1 MAAAQLR
8 ALRSRIRSV
17 KSTAKITRAQEL
29 IASARIAKAQQRLAA
44 AKPYARQVTGAVSAL
59 ISHHV
64 HLDHALL
71 NEKPDASRVAV
82 LMITSDRGFCGGYN
96 HNVIKQGQ
104 ALAQHLREQGS
115 EPVFYL
121 VGRKAIDN
129 FKFRGR
135 EAAGQWGGFTGQPTF
150 ENAAEIGETLLEAF
164 CMPTS
169 EGGVG
174 GVHVV
179 YTEFVSMLTQ
189 RLTVRRILP
198 LEIEEVEE
206 TEGGQAQAAAGA
218 LPDYEFEPRPDLVL
232 DGLLKQYVN
241 GRIWHMLLESAASE
255 WAARRA
261 AMMAATE
268 NAEELVDKLTRQA
281 NEARQE
287 QITME
292 LSEIVAGANAL
303 ADKSE

>member
-1 MAAAQLR
+1 
-8 ALRSRIRSV
+8 
-17 KSTAKITRAQEL
+17 
-29 IASARIAKAQQRLAA
+29 
-44 AKPYARQVTGAVSAL
+44 
-59 ISHHV
+59 
-64 HLDHALL
+64 
-71 NEKPDASRVAV
+71 
-82 LMITSDRGFCGGYN
+82 
-96 HNVIKQGQ
+96 VIKQGQ

-129 FKFRGR
+129 FRFRGR
-135 EAAGQWGGFTGQPTF
+135 EAAGEWGGFTGQPSF
-150 ENAAEIGETLLEAF
+150 ENAAEIGQTLLDAF

-198 LEIEEVEE
+198 LEIEEVSAEASP
-206 TEGGQAQAAAGA
+206 GAAAP
-218 LPDYEFEPRPDLVL
+218 PDYEFEPQPGLVL

-268 NAEELVDKLTRQA
+268 NAEELVEKLTRQA

-303 ADKSE
+303 SDTSD

>member
-29 IASARIAKAQQRLAA
+29 IASARIAKAQQRVAA
-44 AKPYARQVTGAVSAL
+44 AKPYARQVTRAVSAL

-82 LMITSDRGFCGGYN
+82 LLITSDRGFCGGYN
-96 HNVIKQGQ
+96 HNLIKQGQ
-104 ALAQHLREQGS
+104 ALAQLLREEGS
-115 EPVFYL
+115 EPVFHL
-121 VGRKAIDN
+121 VGRKAVDN
-129 FKFRGR
+129 FRFRGV
-135 EAAGQWGGFTGQPTF
+135 EAAAEWAGFTGQPSF
-150 ENAAEIGETLLEAF
+150 EDAAEIGQTLLDAF
-164 CMPTS
+164 CRPTAD
-169 EGGVG
+169 GGVG
-174 GVHVV
+174 RVHVV
-179 YTEFVSMLTQ
+179 YTEFVSMLSQ
-189 RLTVRRILP
+189 KLTVRRILP
-198 LEIEEVEE
+198 LEIEEVAA
-206 TEGGQAQAAAGA
+206 EGTGDSAA
-218 LPDYEFEPRPDLVL
+218 LPDYEFEPQPGLVL

-292 LSEIVAGANAL
+292 LSEIVAGADAL
-303 ADKSE
+303 TDHAE